1 LPNRAFRASFP
12 GMNATISA
20 EIAQLSPTERLSL
33 IGELWDGL
41 SAGDGD
47 IPIPEWHKNVL
58 AEDHARYGANPAEG
72 SSWEEV
78 KSRITG
84 KL

>member
-1 LPNRAFRASFP
+1 
-12 GMNATISA
+12 MNATISV
-20 EIAQLSPTERLSL
+20 EIARLTPMEKLSL

-41 SAGDGD
+41 AANESD

-58 AEDHARYGANPAEG
+58 AEDQARYGENPAGG

-78 KSRITG
+78 KARITNRP
-84 KL
+84 

>member
-1 LPNRAFRASFP
+1 
-12 GMNATISA
+12 MNASISA
-20 EIAQLSPTERLSL
+20 EIAQLSPREKLSL

-41 SAGDGD
+41 SAGDGGGD

-58 AEDHARYGANPAEG
+58 AEDHARYGTNPAEG

-78 KSRITG
+78 KARITG